1 MTSIS
6 FGGDESSYI
15 QEAYVTGQ
23 SFNVGDTV
31 IYQDRE
37 CTVSKAVDSG
47 GDLKVRYPPAK
58 LTADMTEADLSGLG
72 LGAGDVMI
80 AAAFLPRMG

>member
-15 QEAYVTGQ
+15 KKANVKGN

-31 IYQDRE
+31 VYQDRE
-37 CTVSKAVDSG
+37 CTVSQAVDSD

-72 LGAGDVMI
+72 LGVGGATI

>member
-15 QEAYVTGQ
+15 KKANVKGQ

-31 IYQDRE
+31 VYQDRE
-37 CTVSKAVDSG
+37 CTVSWAVDS
-47 GDLKVRYPPAK
+47 DDELVVRYPPAK

-72 LGAGDVMI
+72 LGAGGATI
-80 AAAFLPRMG
+80 AAAFLPRMR